1 MADPEA
7 MQQAIMQAAKEARKA
22 TVKALTE
29 INEGNRRPDTG
40 TRQVIM
46 GKRYED
52 KNRWTLIRTAS
63 IVMGIQREM
72 HRTENS
78 LRWR

>member
-1 MADPEA
+1 MADSEA

-46 GKRYED
+46 GKD
-52 KNRWTLIRTAS
+52 MKTRT
-63 IVMGIQREM
+63 GGP
-72 HRTENS
+72 S
-78 LRWR
+78 LGQLVL